1 MTITEI
7 ALTIGITVHSSAL
20 VIMMIKLTSWISTHI
35 ATINQRITTLE
46 QQVNNDVT
54 GRKVVGEMRED
65 IATIKAKIADIK
77 EYIKLTH

>member
-7 ALTIGITVHSSAL
+7 ALTIGITVHSSVL
-20 VIMMIKLTSWISTHI
+20 VMAMIKLTSWISTHI

-65 IATIKAKIADIK
+65 IASIKAKIADIK
-77 EYIKLTH
+77 EYIKLKA